1 VATPA
6 NEFNLGSLQLTL
18 GLTLDGTPTTAD
30 PFFGGRYTVE
40 VSCTREVNGSSQA
53 LTVPGG
59 GTWTFTGP
67 GSHVITGLPV
77 AATCAV
83 RQTGASLTPQDVTY
97 DPVGPGTPA
106 SGSGLVAI
114 TADNDSPSTLG
125 VVDHFLT
132 STLVVSKTVLGS
144 VGNAVF
150 PFKFDVR
157 CTLAEDGVATP
168 HAVFGTTVQLSV
180 AAGLDSAPLGPI
192 PVGSH
197 CVVTETANGG
207 ATIGADPAEIT
218 IQQVATNNV
227 TLVNTFGVGT
237 VVVTKAI
244 TVDGE
249 TSTAEPYASGTY
261 TVTLTC
267 TAPIDGRPAEIAV
280 PGGASRAITGAGRAE
295 FAGLPLGATCI
306 ATETD
311 SSLAIPGDQVSIS
324 PSEVTVGEE
333 PVGVT
338 ITNDFRTGSLVLNWG
353 VTGVGRKF
361 AGSATF
367 SVECTL
373 GGATGWRFHQEVT
386 LNPNETPGAS
396 TSATFTPIPVGAQCA
411 VTQTDAQG
419 ADQLSSVV
427 IATGTV
433 DLQADVVNE
442 YSAGSLTITKRLQGA
457 NASRHRNT
465 RFRFTVTCR
474 AVDGTTSYT
483 DVVSVVGAGS
493 TTISDDS
500 GQPLLFPAGT
510 SCWAEESGT
519 GGADQH
525 RVDHD
530 SPANAVS
537 VATGLPDAVQE
548 MVVQA
553 VNTFTDHSA
562 VESENDDLAYT
573 GFAGFGLALLGLA
586 CVAFGAWL
594 VRRRRA

>member
-1 VATPA
+1 V
-6 NEFNLGSLQLTL
+6 
-18 GLTLDGTPTTAD
+18 
-30 PFFGGRYTVE
+30 GG
-40 VSCTREVNGSSQA
+40 
-53 LTVPGG
+53 
-59 GTWTFTGP
+59 
-67 GSHVITGLPV
+67 
-77 AATCAV
+77 
-83 RQTGASLTPQDVTY
+83 
-97 DPVGPGTPA
+97 
-106 SGSGLVAI
+106 
-114 TADNDSPSTLG
+114 
-125 VVDHFLT
+125 
-132 STLVVSKTVLGS
+132 
-144 VGNAVF
+144 
-150 PFKFDVR
+150 
-157 CTLAEDGVATP
+157 
-168 HAVFGTTVQLSV
+168 
-180 AAGLDSAPLGPI
+180 
-192 PVGSH
+192 
-197 CVVTETANGG
+197 
-207 ATIGADPAEIT
+207 
-218 IQQVATNNV
+218 
-227 TLVNTFGVGT
+227 
-237 VVVTKAI
+237 
-244 TVDGE
+244 
-249 TSTAEPYASGTY
+249 
-261 TVTLTC
+261 
-267 TAPIDGRPAEIAV
+267 
-280 PGGASRAITGAGRAE
+280 
-295 FAGLPLGATCI
+295 
-306 ATETD
+306 
-311 SSLAIPGDQVSIS
+311 
-324 PSEVTVGEE
+324 E